1 MTLNARFVLKCAQWT
16 VRLTYVCCRFRIRPY
31 AQVQPEG
38 AQGWAGGPSPPPCG
52 QLTRCFS
59 AVAELLVLLKQPSV
73 LHVDIP
79 YLTSQS
85 YKVKH
90 FLPIIHGCTYYRLP
104 SCCSVLICIVMPCI
118 FSSFIEVDEPMKLSD
133 FSHKF
138 FILLLLCLL
147 LLLLLLLSAF
157 WC

>member
-1 MTLNARFVLKCAQWT
+1 
-16 VRLTYVCCRFRIRPY
+16 
-31 AQVQPEG
+31 
-38 AQGWAGGPSPPPCG
+38 
-52 QLTRCFS
+52 
-59 AVAELLVLLKQPSV
+59 
-73 LHVDIP
+73 
-79 YLTSQS
+79 
-85 YKVKH
+85 
-90 FLPIIHGCTYYRLP
+90 
-104 SCCSVLICIVMPCI
+104 MPCI